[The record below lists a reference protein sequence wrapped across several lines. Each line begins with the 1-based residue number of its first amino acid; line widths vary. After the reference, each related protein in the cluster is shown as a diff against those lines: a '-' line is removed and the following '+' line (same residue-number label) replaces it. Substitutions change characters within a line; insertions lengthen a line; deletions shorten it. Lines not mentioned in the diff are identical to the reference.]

1 MKKTG
6 SRYILFIVF
15 LIFGIVVAVQIK
27 STLLAK
33 KALASNKLSV
43 EMLKEQLAREK
54 TTIEELKAAI
64 DENLAMRNEIIRE
77 YVEKQDDDRLSKEW
91 ELIRLHTGL
100 VDVKGPGIIIELD
113 DAPAMQPDA
122 EPSWFIIHDQD
133 IKFILNDLKYA
144 GAQAIAINGERIVP
158 MSDQTCAGP
167 TILINDNRYSVPYI
181 IEAIGDPDELYEMMI
196 NSRTIAEMMQ
206 FDIRI
211 EITKAKEIKMSKFS
225 GADKLGRY
233 ISGLEVVEK

>member
-6 SRYILFIVF
+6 SRHILFIVF
-15 LIFGIVVAVQIK
+15 LIFGIVVAVQAK

-33 KALASNKLSV
+33 KVSASNKLSV

-54 TTIEELKAAI
+54 TAIEELRAAI

-77 YVEKQDDDRLSKEW
+77 YVEQQDDVRLREEW
-91 ELIRLHTGL
+91 ELIRVHTGL
-100 VDVKGPGIIIELD
+100 VDVKGPGIVIELD
-113 DAPAMQPDA
+113 DAPEMQPDA
-122 EPSWFIIHDQD
+122 DPGWFIVHDQQ
-133 IKFILNDLKYA
+133 IKTILNDLKIA

-158 MSDQTCAGP
+158 MSDQVCAGP

-181 IEAIGDPDELYEMMI
+181 IEAIGNPDELYEMMM
-196 NSRTIAEMMQ
+196 NSRTIAEMML

-211 EITKAKEIKMSKFS
+211 EIKKAKEIKLPKFS
-225 GADKLGRY
+225 GSDKLDRY
-233 ISGLEVVEK
+233 ISALEVVEK

>member
-6 SRYILFIVF
+6 SRYILLIVF

-27 STLLAK
+27 STLLAR
-33 KALASNKLSV
+33 KASASNKLSV
-43 EMLKEQLAREK
+43 EMLKEQLAKKNTE
-54 TTIEELKAAI
+54 IEELKAAI
-64 DENLAMRNEIIRE
+64 DENLAIRNDIIRE
-77 YVEKQDDDRLSKEW
+77 YVERQDDDRLRKEW

-100 VDVKGPGIIIELD
+100 VDVKGPGIIIKLD

-122 EPSWFIIHDQD
+122 EPGWFIIHDQD

-158 MSDQTCAGP
+158 MSNQTCAGP

-181 IEAIGDPDELYEMMI
+181 IEAIGDPDELYETMI
-196 NSRTIAEMMQ
+196 NNKTIIEMMQ

-211 EITKAKEIKMSKFS
+211 EITKAKEIKLSKFS
-225 GADKLGRY
+225 GADKLDRY